1 MEELR
6 YEIFSRL
13 EEIPD
18 LRVERTKVHSLPVLL
33 FIALCTFLTGGKS
46 FYEMELFAE
55 AHKAWLKKVAG
66 MVSVPSHDTFNR
78 IFQAIKPEHFAEFL
92 ARFAYAQCMGGRKPP
107 CPWPVAS
114 SRQEQ

>member
-1 MEELR
+1 MEDLR
-6 YEIFSRL
+6 YEILSRF

-18 LRVERTKVHSLPVLL
+18 PRVERTKVHRLPILL

-55 AHKAWLKKVAG
+55 AHTTWLKKVAG

-78 IFQAIKPEHFAEFL
+78 IFQAIKPEYFAEFL
-92 ARFAYAQCMGGRKPP
+92 TRATDQIRKI
-107 CPWPVAS
+107 
-114 SRQEQ
+114 